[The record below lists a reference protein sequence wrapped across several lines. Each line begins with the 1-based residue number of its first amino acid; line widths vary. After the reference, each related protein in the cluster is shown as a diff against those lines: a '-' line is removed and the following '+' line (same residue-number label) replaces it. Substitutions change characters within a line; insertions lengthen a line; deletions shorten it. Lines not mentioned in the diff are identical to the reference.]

1 MDALKKL
8 GCSVNSNVSGGL
20 SVTSPDSGAVIATL
34 EVDTATTLN
43 EKVTRAKIAQEKFSQ
58 LTREERARVVE
69 AYAAAMKTHRV
80 LLAEIIHQE
89 AGKTLKE
96 AQGEAD
102 GSADIMLKTIR
113 DATLPDLGNMS
124 RVKERKPVGVVGLI
138 TSFNFPMAVAHWTM
152 GAAFL
157 AGNSVVWKPS
167 EKTPLSALACKAV
180 FDAAVPEH
188 ADLFQV
194 IIGMRDVG
202 EALVA
207 HEGVDMISAT
217 GSVAMGQ
224 GIKATL
230 AKKKNNRVPPI
241 LELGGNNGVIISD
254 KMTDAHLEFT
264 VKAIMG
270 SFLGTT
276 GQRCTNT
283 RRVIVHVSQLE
294 KTVALFTAQ
303 IETFLSAAAKDA
315 AFDAANDMGY
325 AALIDKDAFERF
337 EAAKKQVVAEGGKI
351 VLGTRLWTNE
361 KPEAYHVQPALA
373 VMPTQT
379 NIMHKETFAPLLF
392 IAPYKNFD
400 EAITMLN
407 APENAGLVAGIYT
420 LSQKEADQFARTC
433 TAGHAL
439 INAPK
444 GTGTPAHGMGFG
456 GNKHSGCGEILNSAD
471 PLQAFTRADTFTR
484 IVQNKDIALN
494 A

>member
-8 GCSVNSNVSGGL
+8 GSAAQTNAAGGL
-20 SVTSPDSGAVIATL
+20 AVTSPDSGAVIATL
-34 EVDTATTLN
+34 AVDTATTLN
-43 EKVTRAKIAQEKFSQ
+43 EKITRAKKAQEKFAT
-58 LTREERARVVE
+58 LKRAERERVVE
-69 AYAAAMKTHRV
+69 AYAAAMKVHREV
-80 LLAEIIHQE
+80 LGNIIHQE
-89 AGKTLKE
+89 AGKTPKE

-102 GSADIMLKTIR
+102 GSADIMLKTIK

-157 AGNSVVWKPS
+157 AGNAVVWKPS

-180 FDAAVPEH
+180 FDAAVPEY

-194 IIGMRDVG
+194 LIGMRDVG

-207 HEGVDMISAT
+207 HENVDMISAT

-230 AKKKNNRVPPI
+230 AKKKNNSVPPI

-254 KMTDAHLEFT
+254 KMTDDHLEFA

-283 RRVIVHVSQLE
+283 RRAIVHTSQLE

-303 IETFLSAAAKDA
+303 IEAFLNAASNEH
-315 AFDAANDMGY
+315 AFESGNDMGY

-337 EAAKKQVVAEGGKI
+337 EVAKKQVVAEGGRI
-351 VLGTRLWTNE
+351 VLGERLWTKE
-361 KPEAYHVQPALA
+361 KPDAYHVQPALA
-373 VMPTQT
+373 VLPTQT
-379 NIMHKETFAPLLF
+379 EIMHKETFAPLLC

-400 EAITMLN
+400 EAIAMQN

-420 LSQKEADQFARTC
+420 LNQKEADLFAQAC

-471 PLQAFTRADTFTR
+471 PLQAFTRAGTFTR
-484 IVQNKDIALN
+484 IAQNKDIMMS
-494 A
+494 

>member
-1 MDALKKL
+1 MDTLKKI
-8 GCSVNSNVSGGL
+8 GCNVNMNVSNGL
-20 SVTSPDSGAVIATL
+20 AVTSPDSGEVIATL
-34 EVDTATTLN
+34 TMDNATTLN
-43 EKVTRAKIAQEKFSQ
+43 EKVTRAHAAQERFSQ
-58 LTREERARVVE
+58 LKREERVRVVE
-69 AYAAAMKTHRV
+69 AYAAAMKTHREALGQV
-80 LLAEIIHQE
+80 IHEE
-89 AGKTLKE
+89 AGKTPKE

-102 GSADIMLKTIR
+102 GSADIMLKTIK

-152 GAAFL
+152 GAAFT
-157 AGNSVVWKPS
+157 AGNAVIWKPS

-207 HEGVDMISAT
+207 HEHVDMISAT

-230 AKKKNNRVPPI
+230 AKKKNNSVPPI

-254 KMTDAHLEFT
+254 KMNDAHLEFS

-283 RRVIVHVSQLE
+283 RRVIVHASLLE
-294 KTVALFTAQ
+294 KTVALFSAQ
-303 IETFLSAAAKDA
+303 IEAFLNAASKDN
-315 AFDAANDMGY
+315 AFDVANDMGY

-337 EAAKKQVVAEGGKI
+337 ELAKKQVVAEGGNI
-351 VLGTRLWTNE
+351 VLGARLWVDA
-361 KPEAYHVQPALA
+361 KPDVYRVQPALA

-379 NIMHKETFAPLLF
+379 GIMHKETFAPLLL
-392 IAPYKNFD
+392 IAPYNNF
-400 EAITMLN
+400 ENALVMLN

-420 LSQKEADQFARTC
+420 LSQKEADQFALRC
-433 TAGHAL
+433 EAGHAL

-456 GNKHSGCGEILNSAD
+456 GNKESGCGEILNSAD
-471 PLQAFTRADTFTR
+471 PLQAFTRAGTFTR
-484 IVQNKDIALN
+484 IAQNKDVVMS
-494 A
+494 